1 MIKSVA
7 NLLVIALVAIGLIT
21 AVLQFTIWLN
31 KAFMYPLGL
40 GISILVV
47 LAAFELFERGK

>member
-1 MIKSVA
+1 MIKSLA

-47 LAAFELFERGK
+47 LAAFELFDMEK